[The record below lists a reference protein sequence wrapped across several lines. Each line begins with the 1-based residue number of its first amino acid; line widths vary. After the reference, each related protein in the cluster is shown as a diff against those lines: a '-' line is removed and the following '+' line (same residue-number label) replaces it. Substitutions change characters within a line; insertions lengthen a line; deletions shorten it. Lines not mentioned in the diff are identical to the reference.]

1 MDTDADSDTDTLTH
15 LIYASTASRRFDKQE
30 LLKLLENVR
39 AANARC
45 GVTGMLLYEDLNF
58 FQVLE
63 GPESAITPL
72 FKKIAT
78 DKRHTGVVMI
88 IQEPIVERSF
98 ADWTM
103 SFSKITR
110 EELRSID
117 GLNDFFGKNSV
128 FSQLDSGRAK
138 KLLAAFQDGRWRRKI
153 T

>member
-1 MDTDADSDTDTLTH
+1 MDTLTH
-15 LIYASTASRRFDKQE
+15 LIYASTASRRFDTEE
-30 LLKLLENVR
+30 LLVLLQNAR
-39 AANARC
+39 AANALR

-63 GPESAITPL
+63 GLESVVTPL
-72 FKKIAT
+72 FTKIAA
-78 DKRHTGVVMI
+78 DKRHNGVALI
-88 IQEPIVERSF
+88 IREPIAERSF
-98 ADWTM
+98 GDWTM

-110 EELRSID
+110 EELGTIE

-138 KLLAAFQDGRWRRKI
+138 KLLAAFQSGRWRRKI